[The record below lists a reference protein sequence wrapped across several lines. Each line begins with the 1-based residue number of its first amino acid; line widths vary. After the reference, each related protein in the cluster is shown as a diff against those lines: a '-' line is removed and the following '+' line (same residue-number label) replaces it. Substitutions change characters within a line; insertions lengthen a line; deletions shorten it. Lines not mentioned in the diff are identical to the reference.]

1 MHVSD
6 AVLLA
11 QSGGG
16 EIIFSRLAP
25 QTRID
30 AHCGPTNLRL
40 TAHLPLLV
48 PNKSEDCK
56 IRIKKKWYHWKIG
69 KILLFDDSYEHEIRN
84 DTDQVRI
91 VLLIRFFH
99 PLLSRGQQQLKLM
112 EARRQ
117 KELAVEKESI
127 LSV

>member
-1 MHVSD
+1 M
-6 AVLLA
+6 
-11 QSGGG
+11 
-16 EIIFSRLAP
+16 
-25 QTRID
+25 
-30 AHCGPTNLRL
+30 
-40 TAHLPLLV
+40 
-48 PNKSEDCK
+48 
-56 IRIKKKWYHWKIG
+56 KWYHWKIE
-69 KILLFDDSYEHEIRN
+69 KILLFDDSYEHKIQN
-84 DTDQVRI
+84 DTDQVHII